1 LVAARTWRAAWFDWD
16 DRNRVHIARHGVEET
31 EVVEIFRG
39 RLYIR
44 KVRHGYAVLG
54 ATATGRRLFAVVVR
68 LEGGGLRA
76 ITARDMNPSER
87 RLFERRAR

>member
-1 LVAARTWRAAWFDWD
+1 M
-16 DRNRVHIARHGVEET
+16 
-31 EVVEIFRG
+31 FRG
-39 RLYIR
+39 RLYVR

-54 ATATGRRLFAVVVR
+54 ATATGRRLFAVVAR
-68 LEGGGLRA
+68 LEGGGLRP